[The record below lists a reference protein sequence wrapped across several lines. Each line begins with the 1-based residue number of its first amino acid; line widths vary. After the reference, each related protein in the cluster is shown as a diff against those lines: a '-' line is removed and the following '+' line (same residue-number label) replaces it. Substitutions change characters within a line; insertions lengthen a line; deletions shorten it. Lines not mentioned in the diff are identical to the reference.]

1 MLKHRKKQF
10 IHVCCLF
17 LLEHHLWTRHGH
29 EYILSYCVLA
39 VLPRHTLSVCALW
52 RPRGRK
58 WNVDSAILFVQ
69 VLAFG
74 RCLSTVTHMSSRRRR
89 GRRPAM
95 MVNDATMPPLSQPPT
110 ITPVQNA
117 LVAVA
122 CHLHFVVQSDSKL
135 MVQLNSWYFCLQLLK
150 QMIDSKMYNFVC
162 CCLVDQHFA
171 VY

>member
-1 MLKHRKKQF
+1 MKHIKKQF

-29 EYILSYCVLA
+29 EYILSYSVLA

-74 RCLSTVTHMSSRRRR
+74 RCLSTVTHMSSRWRR

-95 MVNDATMPPLSQPPT
+95 MVNDAPLTTTHDHTRPECSCGRGMPSSFRCT
-110 ITPVQNA
+110 RRFKSNGAI
-117 LVAVA
+117 
-122 CHLHFVVQSDSKL
+122 K
-135 MVQLNSWYFCLQLLK
+135 
-150 QMIDSKMYNFVC
+150 
-162 CCLVDQHFA
+162 
-171 VY
+171 